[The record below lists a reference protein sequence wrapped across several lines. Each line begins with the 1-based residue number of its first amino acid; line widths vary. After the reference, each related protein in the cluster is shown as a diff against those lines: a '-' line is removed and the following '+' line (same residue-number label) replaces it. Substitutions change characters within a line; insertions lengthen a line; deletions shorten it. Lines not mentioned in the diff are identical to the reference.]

1 MIDISGLL
9 ASVRRPARYLGREM
23 NSVCRDPQQAEVHL
37 ALAFPDL
44 YEVGMSHLGLRIL
57 YTVANSLPGIYAERV
72 FAPAADLE
80 QLLREQQIPLFS
92 LESRTALHC
101 FDLVGFTLQYEISY
115 TAILLMLELG
125 FIPRH
130 SSDRGDNDPFV
141 LGGGPLAYNPE
152 PLAPFFDFIVI
163 GDGEEIL
170 PEILETYRTWK
181 KKGRRK
187 RETFLREAAL
197 IPGIYV
203 PSFYRDQYDGDG
215 KFSGVEGLIKEASL
229 PVRKRVLTDLEH
241 AVYPDCFVIP
251 YMEIVHDRAVLELF
265 RGCSQGCRF
274 CQAGYVY
281 RPVRERSA
289 EKLREQAGKIIAST
303 GFTELSLASLSS
315 SDYPHIDKLINSLEQ
330 DFAQQHV
337 SLSFPS
343 LRADADAVRLA
354 GRLQQGRASGVTIA
368 PEAGTQ
374 RLRDVI
380 NKKVSEEDILEAA
393 AVALQDGQNHVK
405 LYFMLGLPTETMED
419 LAGLVELVRKISA
432 VGRSGSGRKKGAP
445 RINVSVSTFIPKPHT
460 PFQWEPLLDA
470 AEIAQ
475 RQGFLRRELRKL
487 KGVAFSWHDAPMSL
501 LEAML
506 ARGDRRLAAVVE
518 GAYDLGSRLE
528 SWNDLF
534 SFSRWEE
541 ALANAGIAAHYYTS
555 RPLAYT
561 DPLPWDHISTG
572 ITKEFLISEHRRAL
586 SGEITPAC
594 RGEACAGCGLG
605 CRSGGRLQRPA
616 TQDSGAG
623 IEDSEKKKRHL

>member
-9 ASVRRPARYLGREM
+9 ASVRRPARYLGREL
-23 NSVCRDPQQAEVHL
+23 NSVSRDPQQAEVHL

-57 YTVANSLPGIYAERV
+57 YTVANSISGIYAERV

-92 LESRTALHC
+92 LESRTALNR
-101 FDLVGFTLQYEISY
+101 FDMVGFTLQYEMSY
-115 TAILLMLELG
+115 TAILLMLDLG
-125 FIPRH
+125 GIPLH
-130 SSDRGDNDPFV
+130 SNKRGDNDPFV

-163 GDGEEIL
+163 GDGEEVL
-170 PEILETYRTWK
+170 PEVLETYRIWK
-181 KKGRRK
+181 KKGPRK
-187 RETFLREAAL
+187 RESFLREAAL

-203 PSFYRDQYDGDG
+203 PSFYRDHYGRDG
-215 KFSGVEGLIKEASL
+215 KFTGVEVLAEEASL
-229 PVRKRVLTDLEH
+229 PVQKRVVSDLEH
-241 AVYPDCFVIP
+241 AVYPECFVVP
-251 YMEIVHDRAVLELF
+251 YMEVVHDRAVLELF

-289 EKLREQAGKIIAST
+289 EKLREQAGRIIANT

-315 SDYPHIDKLINSLEQ
+315 SDYPAIGELITSLEE
-330 DFAQQHV
+330 DFARQHV
-337 SLSFPS
+337 SLSLPS

-354 GRLQQGRASGVTIA
+354 DRLKQGRAAGVTIA

-380 NKKVSEEDILEAA
+380 NKKVTEQAVLEAA
-393 AVALQDGQNHVK
+393 AVALKDGQNHIK
-405 LYFMLGLPTETMED
+405 LYFMLGLPTETMDD

-432 VGRSGSGRKKGAP
+432 VGRSGSGRKKGPP
-445 RINVSVSTFIPKPHT
+445 RINVSVSTFIPKAHT
-460 PFQWEPLLDA
+460 PFQWEPLLDPE
-470 AEIAQ
+470 EIKQ
-475 RQGFLRRELRKL
+475 RQDFLRRELRKI
-487 KGVAFSWHDAPMSL
+487 KGVAFSWHGAPISL

-518 GAYDLGSRLE
+518 GAYDLGSRLD
-528 SWNDLF
+528 SWDELF

-541 ALANAGIAAHYYTS
+541 ALAAAGIPLHHYTS
-555 RPLAYT
+555 RPLAFT

-572 ITKEFLISEHRRAL
+572 ITKEFLIREHRKAL
-586 SGEITPAC
+586 EGGITPAC
-594 RGEACAGCGLG
+594 RGGVCAGCGLG
-605 CRSGGRLQRPA
+605 CADGYSSQ
-616 TQDSGAG
+616 
-623 IEDSEKKKRHL
+623 